1 MLPDD
6 LLSCSVAGA
15 LVVPHFLG
23 EHDHPWL
30 RALLEE
36 HERFIG
42 RPQRELEARL
52 REPLPYES
60 PPKKLRLAIQV
71 LGRLRPSHRKTAVP
85 PRRARALVFGE
96 AARSPAL
103 PQSILSAVAASL
115 GVTPE
120 DLRDSLFGDLPG
132 ERLVGAP
139 AQPLSA
145 VELALR
151 CNLALVQA
159 LLFRATIVRIEVEG
173 NTRALVRQAKWRGL
187 ICSGIE
193 RSGTADATLELSG
206 PFALFRNTRLYGR
219 ALGEL
224 VPPLTWCPR
233 FRLRAECVFHGRRLT
248 LQLRTGDPIFPAS
261 APRRYDSHL
270 EERFAREFRR
280 LAPAWDVLREPEP
293 ITAGGTLIFP
303 DFALQH
309 RSDLGRRW
317 LLEIVGFWT
326 PDYVARKLAL
336 YRSARLSNLILCIDE
351 GRNCA
356 EADLPD
362 GALVVRFRRRVDA
375 AGVLRMVA
383 TTHGLR

>member
-1 MLPDD
+1 MLFDD
-6 LLSCSVAGA
+6 LLSCRVAGA
-15 LVVPHFLG
+15 RVVPHFLG

-30 RALLEE
+30 QVLLEE

-42 RPQRELEARL
+42 KPQRELEARL
-52 REPLPYES
+52 REPLPCES
-60 PPKKLRLAIQV
+60 PPRKLGLAIQV

-96 AARSPAL
+96 AARTPA
-103 PQSILSAVAASL
+103 PRKTILSSVAASL

-120 DLRDSLFGDLPG
+120 DLRDSLFADLPG

-159 LLFRATIVRIEVEG
+159 LLLRATIVRIDVEG

-187 ICSGIE
+187 ICTGIE
-193 RSGTADATLELSG
+193 RSGLGNASLELSG
-206 PFALFRNTRLYGR
+206 PFALFRHTRLYGR

-224 VPPLTWCPR
+224 VPLLVWCLR
-233 FRLRAECVFHGRRLT
+233 FRLRAECVLRGRRLT
-248 LQLRTGDPIFPAS
+248 LQLGTGDPIFPAG
-261 APRRYDSHL
+261 APRRYDSQL

-280 LAPAWDVLREPEP
+280 LAPAWDVVREPEP
-293 ITAGGTLIFP
+293 IPAGGTLIFP
-303 DFALQH
+303 DFALRH
-309 RSDLGRRW
+309 RSNPARRW

-351 GRNCA
+351 DRNCA
-356 EADLPD
+356 EANLPP
-362 GALVVRFRRRVDA
+362 GALVVRFRRRVDVA
-375 AGVLRMVA
+375 AVLRVVE
-383 TTHGLR
+383 TV

>member
-1 MLPDD
+1 M
-6 LLSCSVAGA
+6 
-15 LVVPHFLG
+15 VPHFLG
-23 EHDHPWL
+23 ERDHPWL

-42 RPQRELEARL
+42 KPQRALEARL
-52 REPLPYES
+52 REPLPCES
-60 PPKKLRLAIQV
+60 PPRKLRLAIQV
-71 LGRLRPSHRKTAVP
+71 LGRLRPSQRKTAVA

-96 AARSPAL
+96 AARAPAP
-103 PQSILSAVAASL
+103 PQTILSAVAASL
-115 GVTPE
+115 EVTVE

-132 ERLVGAP
+132 ERLVATP

-187 ICSGIE
+187 ICTRIE

-224 VPPLTWCPR
+224 VPLLAWCSR

-248 LQLRTGDPIFPAS
+248 LQLGTSDPIFPSS

-280 LAPAWDVLREPEP
+280 LAPAWDVIREPEP

-309 RSDLGRRW
+309 RSNPACRW

-336 YRSARLSNLILCIDE
+336 YRSAHLSNLILCIDE
-351 GRNCA
+351 DRNCA
-356 EADLPD
+356 EADFPT

-375 AGVLRMVA
+375 SAVLRVVD
-383 TTHGLR
+383 TVSVTLLHSTG